1 MMPKVAG
8 KRRLSKTVE
17 QLGERRVI
25 EELRKH
31 LELLPSSPVP
41 FGDDVAAVPI
51 ESERL
56 AVLKT
61 DMLVDK
67 TDVPPGMSL
76 RQAARKAIVMNVSDF
91 AAKGVQ
97 PLAVLVSLGL
107 PRKMKTNAIKE
118 IADGLNSG
126 SREYGAYVVG
136 GDTGEAS
143 DVIIAVSLY
152 GTALKSRLMLRTGA
166 KPNDVVAVTG
176 SFGKPAAGL
185 QLLTKDSKV
194 PESLSQVLLNSV
206 LMPKARLQEGLALAA
221 SGTVTS
227 SIDSS
232 DGLAWSLHELSRM
245 SGVGFVID
253 HAPIAEEVEQF
264 AQHSRADVLEL
275 VFHGGEEYE
284 LVVTVKP
291 DFWRDAQSAVEAV
304 GGTLSR
310 IGKVT
315 REKRVVLQQDGKR
328 RTIEARGW
336 EHFKSTA

>member
-1 MMPKVAG
+1 MPKAADEN
-8 KRRLSKTVE
+8 RLDKTIE
-17 QLGERRVI
+17 KLGERGVI
-25 EELRKH
+25 EELRKR
-31 LELLPSSPVP
+31 LQLLPSSPVP
-41 FGDDVAAVPI
+41 FGDDVAAVSI
-51 ESERL
+51 EGERV

-61 DMLVDK
+61 DMLVNK
-67 TDVPPGMSL
+67 TDVPTGMNL
-76 RQAARKAIVMNVSDF
+76 RQAARKAVVMNVSDF

-97 PLAVLVSLGL
+97 PLAALVSLGL
-107 PRKMKTNAIKE
+107 PRTLEKNTIRE
-118 IADGLNSG
+118 IADGLDAG

-136 GDTGEAS
+136 GDTGETS
-143 DVIIAVSLY
+143 DVVIAVSLY

-166 KPNDVVAVTG
+166 KPNDVVGVTG
-176 SFGKPAAGL
+176 PFGKSAAGL
-185 QLLTKDSKV
+185 QMLTEDCRVPDSLRK
-194 PESLSQVLLNSV
+194 VLLNSV
-206 LMPKARLQEGLALAA
+206 LMPKARLRDGLALAA

-253 HAPIAEEVEQF
+253 DVPIAEEAKQF
-264 AQHSRADVLEL
+264 AQYSRADVLEL
-275 VFHGGEEYE
+275 VLHGGEEYE

-291 DFWRDAQSAVEAV
+291 DFWRHAQSAVEAV

-328 RTIEARGW
+328 RAIEARGW